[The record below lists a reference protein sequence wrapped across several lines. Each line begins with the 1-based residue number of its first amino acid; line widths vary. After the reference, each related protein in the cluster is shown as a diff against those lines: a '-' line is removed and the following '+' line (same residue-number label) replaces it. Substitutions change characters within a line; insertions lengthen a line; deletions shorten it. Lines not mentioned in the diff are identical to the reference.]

1 MRSKVDRLLAESLT
15 LPKATRARLAGHLL
29 DSLDGDL
36 AEPAAGTAWEAE
48 IERRVLE
55 LDNGARTSS
64 WAEVRAQILKSRRR
78 ETKRAQVSRR
88 SAS

>member
-1 MRSKVDRLLAESLT
+1 MRSKVDRLLAESLA

-36 AEPAAGTAWEAE
+36 ADVGSTAAWQAE
-48 IERRVLE
+48 VERRVHDVE
-55 LDNGARTSS
+55 NGAKTSS
-64 WAEVRAQILKSRRR
+64 WAEVRAQLLRSRR
-78 ETKRAQVSRR
+78 EAKRPPVSRR